1 MENTDRY
8 QQTRKAT
15 IIGALANVVLS
26 VLKIVFGW
34 LGNSHALVADGI
46 HSFSDLLTDLLVI
59 LAAKFANQVA
69 DTEHPYGHER
79 IETAATVALS
89 LFLVMVGAAI
99 IYDAGD
105 HLWRHIPA
113 PTPNSWVLWIA
124 LFSIILNEII
134 YRYTL
139 HVAKCVNSDILKAN
153 ALHSRSDAAASV
165 VGLVGIIGSLLG
177 YHYLDAVA
185 AVVVGVFIIKMG
197 IGLGWS
203 NLRELVDTGV
213 DTPTLD
219 AIKRA
224 INSVNGV
231 VDIHQ
236 LRTRK
241 MAGRILIDVHI
252 IVASN
257 ITVSEGH
264 HIGDKVLGILYK
276 DLPNVQDVTVHI
288 DSEDDANY
296 SQSAFLPSRYELLP
310 KLKQCWQ
317 ALPGGQLIEQVHL
330 HYLAGKISIEV
341 VLPLSVLTSVVTSA
355 SLTQAYQ
362 SALGDRPE
370 INSVKL
376 LFN

>member
-1 MENTDRY
+1 MQDLDRY
-8 QQTRKAT
+8 QQTRKVT
-15 IIGALANVVLS
+15 LVGALANVVLS
-26 VLKIVFGW
+26 ALKIVFGW

-59 LAAKFANQVA
+59 LAAKFANQAA

-89 LFLVMVGAAI
+89 LFLVLVGAAI

-105 HLWRHIPA
+105 RLWRHIPA

-124 LFSIILNEII
+124 LFSIILNEVI
-134 YRYTL
+134 YHYTL
-139 HVAKCVNSDILKAN
+139 HVAKRVNSDILKAN

-165 VGLVGIIGSLLG
+165 VVLVGIMGSLLG
-177 YHYLDAVA
+177 YHYLDALA
-185 AVVVGVFIIKMG
+185 AVVVGGFIIKMG

-213 DTPTLD
+213 DIQTLD
-219 AIKRA
+219 AIKHA

-241 MAGRILIDVHI
+241 MAGRIFIDVHI
-252 IVASN
+252 IVAPT

-264 HIGDKVLGILYK
+264 HLGDKVLGILYK

-288 DSEDDANY
+288 DSEDDANF

-310 KLKQCWQ
+310 KLKQCWH
-317 ALPGGQLIEQVHL
+317 ALPGSKLIEHVNL
-330 HYLAGKISIEV
+330 HYLAGKISIEI
-341 VLPLSVLTSVVTSA
+341 VLPLSVLTSAVTLA
-355 SLTQAYQ
+355 NLTQAYQ
-362 SALGDRPE
+362 SALSALPE
-370 INSVKL
+370 IERVKVM
-376 LFN
+376 FN